1 MLAKGVRRPSAA
13 TWTYTPP
20 WVTDSYIELLYTQIP
35 FLKLWGSKKN
45 ASSRWTAEEWPE
57 SGREC
62 RFPSPSASPFLRSRE
77 DETHPRP
84 PRAFLRGSAGRPAS
98 EADRGSLR
106 LRRCFLTLPSPA
118 APPRPLQIPR
128 GPEEGAGR
136 KVCAKLVKRL
146 PGENGSCEDGQSA
159 PAQLA
164 RRRTGTRDGSPGRPF
179 HAELFAR
186 GAHPS
191 PLRLSGAILCSF
203 LKQPQNMGLFG
214 L

>member
-1 MLAKGVRRPSAA
+1 MAGVGTGVPLPFALRLSLPAVPGGRDPSAFPA
-13 TWTYTPP
+13 
-20 WVTDSYIELLYTQIP
+20 
-35 FLKLWGSKKN
+35 
-45 ASSRWTAEEWPE
+45 
-57 SGREC
+57 
-62 RFPSPSASPFLRSRE
+62 RFPQRLGWAPCFRGGPKEPPPPPPPPPLLSHPSFSS
-77 DETHPRP
+77 
-84 PRAFLRGSAGRPAS
+84 GSS
-98 EADRGSLR
+98 
-106 LRRCFLTLPSPA
+106 
-118 APPRPLQIPR
+118 RPLQIPR

-146 PGENGSCEDGQSA
+146 LGESGSCENGQSA

-179 HAELFAR
+179 HAQLFAP
-186 GAHPS
+186 GAHPF